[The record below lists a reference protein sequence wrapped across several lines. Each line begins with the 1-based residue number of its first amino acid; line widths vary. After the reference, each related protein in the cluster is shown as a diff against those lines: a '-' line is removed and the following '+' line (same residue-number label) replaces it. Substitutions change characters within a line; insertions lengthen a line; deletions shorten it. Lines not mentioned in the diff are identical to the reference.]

1 MTYLLPT
8 GIVLTLIGLVG
19 ILWTILSVLRL
30 RGAGLDDAIMRARMQ
45 RILPVNIGALM
56 LSMLG
61 LGLVVVATILT

>member
-1 MTYLLPT
+1 MTYLLPA
-8 GIVLTLIGLVG
+8 GIVLTVIGLVG

-30 RGAGLDDAIMRARMQ
+30 RRAGLDDATMRARMQ